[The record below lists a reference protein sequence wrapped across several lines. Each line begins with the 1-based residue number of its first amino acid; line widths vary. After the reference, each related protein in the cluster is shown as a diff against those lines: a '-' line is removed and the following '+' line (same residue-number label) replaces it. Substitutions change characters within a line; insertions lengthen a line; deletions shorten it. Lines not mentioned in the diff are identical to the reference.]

1 MSNNETT
8 TATLHDIEDGEII
21 EESSAADTMT
31 LYEVDVMNLV
41 KPMDLQQRLVL
52 FKNMFFLIFLK
63 VLVLLSQVASCR
75 VACRRGLLGHHRGS
89 VPGADA
95 VRRGGVVRQDGG
107 RGDVALLARCRR

>member
-41 KPMDLQQRLVL
+41 KPMDLQQRLV
-52 FKNMFFLIFLK
+52 FLTIFIF
-63 VLVLLSQVASCR
+63 
-75 VACRRGLLGHHRGS
+75 
-89 VPGADA
+89 
-95 VRRGGVVRQDGG
+95 
-107 RGDVALLARCRR
+107 

>member
-41 KPMDLQQRLVL
+41 KPMDLQQRLVFSQNIFFSIF
-52 FKNMFFLIFLK
+52 FKI
-63 VLVLLSQVASCR
+63 LVLLSQVASGR
-75 VACRRGLLGHHRGS
+75 VARR
-89 VPGADA
+89 
-95 VRRGGVVRQDGG
+95 
-107 RGDVALLARCRR
+107 